1 MKLSCQDKQEQ
12 SPDEGCGKHFF
23 HFLPMVLG
31 LCYGIFERG
40 AILKIWWLEAIIAAI
55 TILIMHVAFRSWLYV
70 GCRQEVEEINVKPSL
85 RWTCVFIGTVTAGF
99 IYVFAILVIL
109 IKWLVGII

>member
-1 MKLSCQDKQEQ
+1 MKPSYEHKQEQ
-12 SPDEGCGKHFF
+12 SHNEGCGKHFF

-55 TILIMHVAFRSWLYV
+55 IILIMHVAFRSWLFV
-70 GCRQEVEEINVKPSL
+70 GCRQEIEEINVKPSVQS
-85 RWTCVFIGTVTAGF
+85 TCIFIGTVTAGF

-109 IKWLVGII
+109 VKWLFGIR